1 MPNTFGS
8 DDYGYPVRQNGTM
21 SIWVCGEVL
30 IDLIPVAA
38 GSSDRAPHVGGG
50 PANTA
55 KALARLGHEVH
66 FIDGISSDAYGVMS
80 RDELLADDVK
90 LDLAQT
96 SELPTALAIVSID
109 ANASASYEFK
119 LENTATFDFNLDW
132 LPDPSR
138 YKPNVLHIGTLAT
151 VIQPGADELYDWA
164 LQVAEFAPIVFD
176 PNIRPAVMA
185 NRDLYEA
192 AVEKWAAISSVIK
205 VSDDDVAWLFPDAS
219 FDDVA
224 ERWVRDGAALVVIT
238 RGSQGLIGFTADG
251 AVEVPGVKIEVA
263 DTVGAGDTVGAII
276 VEAMVEKGIMALTG
290 DVLQDVLHRAAK
302 AAGITCSRPGAQP
315 PYKHELK

>member
-1 MPNTFGS
+1 
-8 DDYGYPVRQNGTM
+8 M

-38 GSSDRAPHVGGG
+38 GASDRAPHVGGG

-66 FIDGISSDAYGVMS
+66 FIDGISTDAYGEMS
-80 RDELLADDVK
+80 RDELLGDEVK
-90 LDLAQT
+90 LDLAHA
-96 SELPTALAIVSID
+96 SELPTALAIVSLD
-109 ANASASYEFK
+109 NNGSASYEFK
-119 LENTATFDFNLDW
+119 LEQTATFDFDLNW

-138 YKPNVLHIGTLAT
+138 HKPNVLHIGTLAT
-151 VIQPGADELYDWA
+151 VIQPGADALYDWA

-176 PNIRPAVMA
+176 PNIRPAVLSD
-185 NRDLYEA
+185 RDLYEA

-219 FDDVA
+219 LDDVA

-290 DVLQDVLHRAAK
+290 DVLQEVLHRAAK

-315 PYKHELK
+315 PYKHELPH